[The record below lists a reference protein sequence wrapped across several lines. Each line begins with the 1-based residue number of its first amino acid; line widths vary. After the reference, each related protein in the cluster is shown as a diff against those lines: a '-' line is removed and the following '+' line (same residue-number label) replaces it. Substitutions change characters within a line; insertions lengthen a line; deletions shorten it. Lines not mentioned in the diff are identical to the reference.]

1 MNAALATLLLNIC
14 SSNIATHLGVDTVAL
29 TNDDGAL
36 RVGFESAYYTEDG
49 PTAVSVLADTPTT
62 SYLYAESCDI
72 CAEIIACDKATGE
85 VKSVA
90 SGHSV
95 GCEALPA
102 DATNDATLNVCAQ
115 DDAQNP

>member
-1 MNAALATLLLNIC
+1 MNAALATLLLNLC
-14 SSNIATHLGVDTVAL
+14 SSNLATHLGVDTVAL
-29 TNDDGAL
+29 TDADGAL

-72 CAEIIACDKATGE
+72 CAEIMACDKVTGE
-85 VKSVA
+85 VRTVA
-90 SGHSV
+90 RDHTV

-102 DATNDATLNVCAQ
+102 DATSDATLNVCAEQ
-115 DDAQNP
+115 GAQNP